1 MTAGKT
7 EAPPRVAT
15 QHGGAAPLAF
25 LDVSEC
31 QTSAVECTKVTFH
44 SPQCIGGNPTNRLK
58 QPITTLAV
66 STRRWKSVPQATK
79 PYRRE
84 SLHRKPTGEPGRKS
98 TPNAVPARRLHQPH
112 QLVRKDVGPACSAVI
127 GDSMQFVY
135 RSKVMCPECA
145 MAGPRDRL
153 YSSAK

>member
-44 SPQCIGGNPTNRLK
+44 SPQ
-58 QPITTLAV
+58 V
-66 STRRWKSVPQATK
+66 
-79 PYRRE
+79 YRRK
-84 SLHRKPTGEPGRKS
+84 SDKPAETTYHDASRVDATLEIS
-98 TPNAVPARRLHQPH
+98 SSSDETVP
-112 QLVRKDVGPACSAVI
+112 
-127 GDSMQFVY
+127 
-135 RSKVMCPECA
+135 
-145 MAGPRDRL
+145 PRIPSQKTDR
-153 YSSAK
+153 